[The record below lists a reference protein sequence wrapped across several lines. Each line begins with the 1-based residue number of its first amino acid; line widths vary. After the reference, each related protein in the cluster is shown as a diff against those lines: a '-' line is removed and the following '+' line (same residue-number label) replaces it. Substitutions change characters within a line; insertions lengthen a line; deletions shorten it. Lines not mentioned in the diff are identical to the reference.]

1 MDSLA
6 KPKNRALFLVSVA
19 VTGAF
24 AGAAV
29 WLFFFVMEHGIDY
42 LWTEI
47 PHMLGVASPELA
59 SGPFGFLP
67 YPFFVCLLGGLLIGL
82 YEKLT
87 GTKTDDLNQVMA
99 KVKQDGR
106 YPYDNLGKLSL
117 AALLPLLFGGSIGPE
132 AGLTGVIAGLCSW
145 VGDRMRR
152 FGAEFRELTLLGT
165 QAALT
170 ALFTAP
176 VFGFV
181 APLAG
186 SADGDEDPASD
197 EITIKL
203 PKAQK
208 TVVYGIAI
216 AGGLGT
222 YLLLGQLVGGGMG
235 MPRFES
241 AEVGNLELTWLIPLA
256 LVGTVCGWLYFVSEH
271 ASEAL
276 SHAIGERPVVKAMLA
291 GLALAI
297 CGTVLPYTMFAG
309 ETQADVL
316 METYL
321 TIPAGVLIA
330 TGLVKAMLTPA
341 LINLG
346 WRGGHF
352 FPVIFSGASL
362 GYGLCYIDANYVA
375 TSRLHGIDDGC
386 GHASAGHGRGPAAH
400 VFPTQGYCLHD
411 HRRCY
416 RRRHSASQ
424 AAAQVVR
431 WRTPGT
437 CRLPWICG
445 WAIATDCGPRGSRF
459 ACLQVACPIDLGA
472 DGAADCT

>member
-1 MDSLA
+1 MDTLA
-6 KPKNRALFLVSVA
+6 KPKNRVLFLVSVA

-29 WLFFFVMEHGIDY
+29 WLFFFAMEHGIDY

-82 YEKLT
+82 YEKMT
-87 GTKTDDLNQVMA
+87 GVKTDDLNQVMA
-99 KVKQDGR
+99 KVKRDGR

-145 VGDRMRR
+145 VGDRMRH
-152 FGAEFRELTLLGT
+152 FGAEFRQLTLLGT

-186 SADGDEDPASD
+186 SADGQGANDDEGSESD

-222 YLLLGQLVGGGMG
+222 YLLLGQLMGGGMG
-235 MPRFES
+235 MPRFEV
-241 AEVGNLELTWLIPLA
+241 AQVGNLELAWLIPLA
-256 LVGTVCGWLYFVSEH
+256 LIGTACGWLYFVSEH

-276 SHAIGERPVVKAMLA
+276 AHAIGERPVVKAMLA

-352 FPVIFSGASL
+352 FPVIFSGVSL
-362 GYGLCYIDANYVA
+362 GYGL
-375 TSRLHGIDDGC
+375 
-386 GHASAGHGRGPAAH
+386 
-400 VFPTQGYCLHD
+400 
-411 HRRCY
+411 
-416 RRRHSASQ
+416 
-424 AAAQVVR
+424 
-431 WRTPGT
+431 
-437 CRLPWICG
+437 
-445 WAIATDCGPRGSRF
+445 AILT
-459 ACLQVACPIDLGA
+459 GA
-472 DGAADCT
+472 DPVFCVAVCTASTMGAVMRQPVMAVGLLLMCFPLKGIVCMIIAAVIAAGIPLPKPLRK

>member
-6 KPKNRALFLVSVA
+6 KPTNRALFLVSVA

-29 WLFFFVMEHGIDY
+29 WLFFFAMEHGIDY

-47 PHMLGVASPELA
+47 PHALGVASPELA

-67 YPFFVCLLGGLLIGL
+67 YPVFVCLLGGLLIGL
-82 YEKLT
+82 YEKMT

-99 KVKQDGR
+99 KVKRDGR

-152 FGAEFRELTLLGT
+152 FGAEFREL
-165 QAALT
+165 
-170 ALFTAP
+170 FTAP

-186 SADGDEDPASD
+186 SADGQGAGDGDDSESG
-197 EITIKL
+197 EITIRL

-222 YLLLGQLVGGGMG
+222 YLLLGQLMGGGMG
-235 MPRFES
+235 MPRFE
-241 AEVGNLELTWLIPLA
+241 AAVVGNLELTWLIPLS
-256 LVGTVCGWLYFVSEH
+256 LIGTVCGWLYFVSEH

-276 SHAIGERPVVKAMLA
+276 AHAIGERSVVKAMLA

-316 METYL
+316 METYMD
-321 TIPAGVLIA
+321 IPAGVLIA

-352 FPVIFSGASL
+352 FPVIFSGVSL
-362 GYGLCYIDANYVA
+362 GYGL
-375 TSRLHGIDDGC
+375 
-386 GHASAGHGRGPAAH
+386 
-400 VFPTQGYCLHD
+400 
-411 HRRCY
+411 
-416 RRRHSASQ
+416 
-424 AAAQVVR
+424 
-431 WRTPGT
+431 
-437 CRLPWICG
+437 
-445 WAIATDCGPRGSRF
+445 AILT
-459 ACLQVACPIDLGA
+459 GA
-472 DGAADCT
+472 DPVFCVAVCTASTMGAVMRQPVMVVGLLLMCFPLKGIVCMIIASVIAAGIPLPKPLRK

>member
-1 MDSLA
+1 MDNLA
-6 KPKNRALFLVSVA
+6 KPKNRALFLISVA
-19 VTGAF
+19 LTGAL

-29 WLFFFVMEHGIDY
+29 WLFFFAMEHGIDFF
-42 LWTEI
+42 WTEV
-47 PHMLGVASPELA
+47 PHMLGAASPELA
-59 SGPFGFLP
+59 SGPFGCLP
-67 YPFFVCLLGGLLIGL
+67 YPFFVCLAGGLLIGL

-87 GTKTDDLNQVMA
+87 GAKTDDLNQVMA

-106 YPYDNLGKLSL
+106 YPYDNLGKLSI

-152 FGAEFRELTLLGT
+152 FGAEFRELTLLST

-186 SADGDEDPASD
+186 SADGQDDSSD
-197 EITIKL
+197 EVTIKL

-222 YLLLGQLVGGGMG
+222 YLLLGQLMGGGMG
-235 MPRFES
+235 MPRFEA
-241 AEVGNLELTWLIPLA
+241 AEMGSLELTWLIPLT
-256 LVGTVCGWLYFVSEH
+256 LVGMVCGWLFFVSEH

-276 SHAIGERPVVKAMLA
+276 AHAIGERPVVKAMLA
-291 GLALAI
+291 GLVLAA

-352 FPVIFSGASL
+352 FPVIFSGVSL
-362 GYGLCYIDANYVA
+362 GYG
-375 TSRLHGIDDGC
+375 
-386 GHASAGHGRGPAAH
+386 
-400 VFPTQGYCLHD
+400 
-411 HRRCY
+411 
-416 RRRHSASQ
+416 
-424 AAAQVVR
+424 
-431 WRTPGT
+431 
-437 CRLPWICG
+437 
-445 WAIATDCGPRGSRF
+445 F
-459 ACLQVACPIDLGA
+459 ALLTGA
-472 DGAADCT
+472 DPVFCVAVCTASTMGAVMRQPVMVVGLLLMCFPLKGIVAMIIAAGIPLPKPLPKPLRK

>member
-1 MDSLA
+1 
-6 KPKNRALFLVSVA
+6 
-19 VTGAF
+19 
-24 AGAAV
+24 
-29 WLFFFVMEHGIDY
+29 MEHGIDY

-47 PHMLGVASPELA
+47 PHALGVSSPELA

-82 YEKLT
+82 YEKMT

-186 SADGDEDPASD
+186 SADGDEGSASG

-216 AGGLGT
+216 AAVWVPT
-222 YLLLGQLVGGGMG
+222 CC
-235 MPRFES
+235 
-241 AEVGNLELTWLIPLA
+241 LA
-256 LVGTVCGWLYFVSEH
+256 SLWRRHGH
-271 ASEAL
+271 AQV
-276 SHAIGERPVVKAMLA
+276 RVR
-291 GLALAI
+291 
-297 CGTVLPYTMFAG
+297 
-309 ETQADVL
+309 
-316 METYL
+316 
-321 TIPAGVLIA
+321 
-330 TGLVKAMLTPA
+330 
-341 LINLG
+341 
-346 WRGGHF
+346 RGGQ
-352 FPVIFSGASL
+352 PRAYLARPSVVDRNNLRLAV
-362 GYGLCYIDANYVA
+362 LC
-375 TSRLHGIDDGC
+375 L
-386 GHASAGHGRGPAAH
+386 
-400 VFPTQGYCLHD
+400 
-411 HRRCY
+411 
-416 RRRHSASQ
+416 
-424 AAAQVVR
+424 
-431 WRTPGT
+431 
-437 CRLPWICG
+437 
-445 WAIATDCGPRGSRF
+445 
-459 ACLQVACPIDLGA
+459 
-472 DGAADCT
+472 

>member
-1 MDSLA
+1 MDNLA
-6 KPKNRALFLVSVA
+6 KPKNRALFLISVA
-19 VTGAF
+19 LTGAL

-29 WLFFFVMEHGIDY
+29 WLFFFAMEHGIDFF
-42 LWTEI
+42 WTEV
-47 PHMLGVASPELA
+47 PHMLGAASPELA
-59 SGPFGFLP
+59 SGPFGCLP
-67 YPFFVCLLGGLLIGL
+67 YPFFVCLVGGLLIGL

-87 GTKTDDLNQVMA
+87 GAKTDDLNQVMA

-106 YPYDNLGKLSL
+106 YPYDNLGKLSI

-132 AGLTGVIAGLCSW
+132 AGLTGVIAGLCSR

-186 SADGDEDPASD
+186 SADGQDDSSD

-222 YLLLGQLVGGGMG
+222 YLLLGQLMGGGMG
-235 MPRFES
+235 MPRFEA
-241 AEVGNLELTWLIPLA
+241 AEMGSLELTWLIPLT
-256 LVGTVCGWLYFVSEH
+256 LVGMVCGWLFFVSEH

-276 SHAIGERPVVKAMLA
+276 AHAIGERPVVKAMLA
-291 GLALAI
+291 GLVLAA
-297 CGTVLPYTMFAG
+297 CGTVLPFTMFAG

-341 LINLG
+341 LINMG

-352 FPVIFSGASL
+352 FPVIFSGVSL
-362 GYGLCYIDANYVA
+362 GYG
-375 TSRLHGIDDGC
+375 
-386 GHASAGHGRGPAAH
+386 
-400 VFPTQGYCLHD
+400 
-411 HRRCY
+411 
-416 RRRHSASQ
+416 
-424 AAAQVVR
+424 
-431 WRTPGT
+431 
-437 CRLPWICG
+437 
-445 WAIATDCGPRGSRF
+445 F
-459 ACLQVACPIDLGA
+459 ALLTGA
-472 DGAADCT
+472 DPVFCVAVCTASTMGAVMRQPVMVVGLLLMCFPLKGIVAMIIAATIAAGIPLPKPLRK

>member
-1 MDSLA
+1 MDKLA
-6 KPKNRALFLVSVA
+6 KPTNRALFLVSVA

-29 WLFFFVMEHGIDY
+29 WLFFFAMEHGIDY

-59 SGPFGFLP
+59 SGPFGFFP
-67 YPFFVCLLGGLLIGL
+67 YPFFVCLLGGLVIGL
-82 YEKLT
+82 YEKVT

-106 YPYDNLGKLSL
+106 YPYDNLGKLSV

-186 SADGDEDPASD
+186 SADGQDAGDGESDAD

-222 YLLLGQLVGGGMG
+222 YLLLGQLMGGGMG
-235 MPRFES
+235 MPRFEA
-241 AEVGNLELTWLIPLA
+241 AEVGNLEIAWLIPLA
-256 LVGTVCGWLYFVSEH
+256 LIGTVCGWLYFVSEH
-271 ASEAL
+271 TSEAL
-276 SHAIGERPVVKAMLA
+276 AHAIGGRPVVKAMLA
-291 GLALAI
+291 VWHSPSAARS
-297 CGTVLPYTMFAG
+297 CPTPCLPA
-309 ETQADVL
+309 
-316 METYL
+316 
-321 TIPAGVLIA
+321 
-330 TGLVKAMLTPA
+330 
-341 LINLG
+341 
-346 WRGGHF
+346 
-352 FPVIFSGASL
+352 
-362 GYGLCYIDANYVA
+362 
-375 TSRLHGIDDGC
+375 
-386 GHASAGHGRGPAAH
+386 
-400 VFPTQGYCLHD
+400 
-411 HRRCY
+411 
-416 RRRHSASQ
+416 RRR
-424 AAAQVVR
+424 
-431 WRTPGT
+431 PT
-437 CRLPWICG
+437 CSWK
-445 WAIATDCGPRGSRF
+445 
-459 ACLQVACPIDLGA
+459 PI
-472 DGAADCT
+472 

>member
-1 MDSLA
+1 MDKLA

-29 WLFFFVMEHGIDY
+29 WLFFFAMEHGIDY

-47 PHMLGVASPELA
+47 PHMLGAASPELA

-87 GTKTDDLNQVMA
+87 GT
-99 KVKQDGR
+99 
-106 YPYDNLGKLSL
+106 
-117 AALLPLLFGGSIGPE
+117 
-132 AGLTGVIAGLCSW
+132 
-145 VGDRMRR
+145 
-152 FGAEFRELTLLGT
+152 
-165 QAALT
+165 
-170 ALFTAP
+170 
-176 VFGFV
+176 
-181 APLAG
+181 
-186 SADGDEDPASD
+186 
-197 EITIKL
+197 IKL

-222 YLLLGQLVGGGMG
+222 YLLLGQLMGGGMG
-235 MPRFES
+235 MPRFEA
-241 AEVGNLELTWLIPLA
+241 AEVGNLELAWLIPLS
-256 LVGTVCGWLYFVSEH
+256 LIGTVCGWLYFVSEH

-276 SHAIGERPVVKAMLA
+276 AHAIGERPVVKAMLA

-341 LINLG
+341 LINMG

-352 FPVIFSGASL
+352 FPVIFSGVSL
-362 GYGLCYIDANYVA
+362 GYGL
-375 TSRLHGIDDGC
+375 
-386 GHASAGHGRGPAAH
+386 
-400 VFPTQGYCLHD
+400 
-411 HRRCY
+411 
-416 RRRHSASQ
+416 
-424 AAAQVVR
+424 
-431 WRTPGT
+431 
-437 CRLPWICG
+437 
-445 WAIATDCGPRGSRF
+445 AILT
-459 ACLQVACPIDLGA
+459 GA
-472 DGAADCT
+472 DPVFCVAVRTASTMGAVMRQPVMVVGLLLMCFPLKGIVCMIIAAVIAAGIPLPKSLRK

>member
-1 MDSLA
+1 MDNLA
-6 KPKNRALFLVSVA
+6 KPKNRALFLISVA
-19 VTGAF
+19 LTGAL

-29 WLFFFVMEHGIDY
+29 WLFFFAMEHGIDFF
-42 LWTEI
+42 WTEA
-47 PHMLGVASPELA
+47 PHMLGAASPELA
-59 SGPFGFLP
+59 SGPFGCLP
-67 YPFFVCLLGGLLIGL
+67 YPFFVCLVGGLLIGL
-82 YEKLT
+82 YEKVT
-87 GTKTDDLNQVMA
+87 GAKTDDLNQVMA

-106 YPYDNLGKLSL
+106 YPYDNLGKLSI

-186 SADGDEDPASD
+186 SADGQDDSSD

-216 AGGLGT
+216 AGGLGA
-222 YLLLGQLVGGGMG
+222 YLLLGQLMGGGMG
-235 MPRFES
+235 MPRFEA
-241 AEVGNLELTWLIPLA
+241 AEMGSLELTWLIPLT
-256 LVGTVCGWLYFVSEH
+256 LVGMVCGWLFFVSEH

-276 SHAIGERPVVKAMLA
+276 AHAIGERPVVKAMLA
-291 GLALAI
+291 GLALAA
-297 CGTVLPYTMFAG
+297 CGTVLPFTMFAG

-352 FPVIFSGASL
+352 FPVIFSGVSL
-362 GYGLCYIDANYVA
+362 GYG
-375 TSRLHGIDDGC
+375 
-386 GHASAGHGRGPAAH
+386 
-400 VFPTQGYCLHD
+400 
-411 HRRCY
+411 
-416 RRRHSASQ
+416 
-424 AAAQVVR
+424 
-431 WRTPGT
+431 
-437 CRLPWICG
+437 
-445 WAIATDCGPRGSRF
+445 F
-459 ACLQVACPIDLGA
+459 ALLTGA
-472 DGAADCT
+472 DPVFCVAVCTASTMGAVMRQPVMVVGLLLMCFPLKGIVAMIIAAVIAAGIPLPKPLRK

>member
-1 MDSLA
+1 MDKIA
-6 KPKNRALFLVSVA
+6 KPKNRALFLISVA
-19 VTGAF
+19 VTGAL

-29 WLFFFVMEHGIDY
+29 WLFFFAMEHGIDFF
-42 LWTEI
+42 WTEI
-47 PHMLGVASPELA
+47 PHMLGAASPELA
-59 SGPFGFLP
+59 SGPFGCLP
-67 YPFFVCLLGGLLIGL
+67 YPFFVCLVGGLLIGL

-87 GTKTDDLNQVMA
+87 GAKTDDLNQVMA

-106 YPYDNLGKLSL
+106 YPYDSLGKLSI

-132 AGLTGVIAGLCSW
+132 AGLTGVIAGLFSW

-186 SADGDEDPASD
+186 SADGQDDSSD

-222 YLLLGQLVGGGMG
+222 YLLLGQLMGGGMG
-235 MPRFES
+235 MPRFEA
-241 AEVGNLELTWLIPLA
+241 AEMGSLELTWLIPLT
-256 LVGTVCGWLYFVSEH
+256 LVGMVCGWLFFVSEH

-276 SHAIGERPVVKAMLA
+276 AHAIGERPVVKAMLA
-291 GLALAI
+291 GLVLAA
-297 CGTVLPYTMFAG
+297 CGTVLPFTMFAG

-352 FPVIFSGASL
+352 FPVIFSGVSL
-362 GYGLCYIDANYVA
+362 GYG
-375 TSRLHGIDDGC
+375 
-386 GHASAGHGRGPAAH
+386 
-400 VFPTQGYCLHD
+400 
-411 HRRCY
+411 
-416 RRRHSASQ
+416 
-424 AAAQVVR
+424 
-431 WRTPGT
+431 
-437 CRLPWICG
+437 
-445 WAIATDCGPRGSRF
+445 F
-459 ACLQVACPIDLGA
+459 ALLTGA
-472 DGAADCT
+472 DPVFCVAVCTASTMGAVMRQPVMVVGLLLMCFPLKGIVAMIIAAVIAAGIPLPKPLRK

>member
-1 MDSLA
+1 MDNLA
-6 KPKNRALFLVSVA
+6 KPTNRALFLVSVA

-29 WLFFFVMEHGIDY
+29 WLFFFAMEHGIDY

-47 PHMLGVASPELA
+47 PHALGVASPELA

-82 YEKLT
+82 YEKMT

-152 FGAEFRELTLLGT
+152 FGADFRELTLLGT

-186 SADGDEDPASD
+186 STDGQGEDADDESASG

-208 TVVYGIAI
+208 AVVYGIAI

-235 MPRFES
+235 MPRFE
-241 AEVGNLELTWLIPLA
+241 AAVVGNLELTWLIPLS
-256 LVGTVCGWLYFVSEH
+256 LIGTICGWLYFVSEH

-276 SHAIGERPVVKAMLA
+276 AHAIGERPVAKAMLA
-291 GLALAI
+291 GLVLAA
-297 CGTVLPYTMFAG
+297 CGTALPFTMFAG

-321 TIPAGVLIA
+321 TIPAGVLIV

-352 FPVIFSGASL
+352 FPVIFSGVSL
-362 GYGLCYIDANYVA
+362 GYGLAILTGADPVFCVA
-375 TSRLHGIDDGC
+375 VCTPSTMGAVMRQPIMVVGLLLMCFPLKGIVC
-386 GHASAGHGRGPAAH
+386 MII
-400 VFPTQGYCLHD
+400 
-411 HRRCY
+411 
-416 RRRHSASQ
+416 
-424 AAAQVVR
+424 AAAIAAGI
-431 WRTPGT
+431 P
-437 CRLPWICG
+437 LPK
-445 WAIATDCGPRGSRF
+445 PLRK
-459 ACLQVACPIDLGA
+459 
-472 DGAADCT
+472 

>member
-1 MDSLA
+1 MDNLA
-6 KPKNRALFLVSVA
+6 KPKNRALFLISVA
-19 VTGAF
+19 LTGAL

-29 WLFFFVMEHGIDY
+29 WLFFFAMEHGIDFF
-42 LWTEI
+42 WTEV
-47 PHMLGVASPELA
+47 PHMLGAASPELA
-59 SGPFGFLP
+59 SGPFGCLP
-67 YPFFVCLLGGLLIGL
+67 YPFFVCLVGGLLIGL
-82 YEKLT
+82 YEKVT
-87 GTKTDDLNQVMA
+87 GAKTDDLNQVMA
-99 KVKQDGR
+99 KVKQEGR
-106 YPYDNLGKLSL
+106 YPYDNLGKLSI

-186 SADGDEDPASD
+186 SADGQDDSSD
-197 EITIKL
+197 EVTIKL

-222 YLLLGQLVGGGMG
+222 YLLLGQLMGGGMG
-235 MPRFES
+235 MPRFEA
-241 AEVGNLELTWLIPLA
+241 AEMGSLELTWLIPLT
-256 LVGTVCGWLYFVSEH
+256 LVGMVCGWLFFVSEH

-276 SHAIGERPVVKAMLA
+276 AHAIGERPVVKAMLA
-291 GLALAI
+291 GLVLAA
-297 CGTVLPYTMFAG
+297 CGTVLPFTMFAG

-321 TIPAGVLIA
+321 TIPAAVLIA

-352 FPVIFSGASL
+352 FPVIFSGVSL
-362 GYGLCYIDANYVA
+362 GYG
-375 TSRLHGIDDGC
+375 
-386 GHASAGHGRGPAAH
+386 
-400 VFPTQGYCLHD
+400 
-411 HRRCY
+411 
-416 RRRHSASQ
+416 
-424 AAAQVVR
+424 
-431 WRTPGT
+431 
-437 CRLPWICG
+437 
-445 WAIATDCGPRGSRF
+445 F
-459 ACLQVACPIDLGA
+459 ALLTGA
-472 DGAADCT
+472 DPVFCVAVCTASTMGAVMRQPVMVVGLLLMCFPLKGIVAMIIAAVIAAGIPLPKPLRK

>member
-6 KPKNRALFLVSVA
+6 KPKNRALFLVSVT

-29 WLFFFVMEHGIDY
+29 WLFFFAMEHGIDY

-82 YEKLT
+82 YEKMT

-176 VFGFV
+176 IFGFV

-186 SADGDEDPASD
+186 SADGRGAGEDSASD

-222 YLLLGQLVGGGMG
+222 
-235 MPRFES
+235 
-241 AEVGNLELTWLIPLA
+241 
-256 LVGTVCGWLYFVSEH
+256 
-271 ASEAL
+271 
-276 SHAIGERPVVKAMLA
+276 
-291 GLALAI
+291 I
-297 CGTVLPYTMFAG
+297 CC
-309 ETQADVL
+309 
-316 METYL
+316 
-321 TIPAGVLIA
+321 
-330 TGLVKAMLTPA
+330 
-341 LINLG
+341 
-346 WRGGHF
+346 
-352 FPVIFSGASL
+352 SASL
-362 GYGLCYIDANYVA
+362 WVA
-375 TSRLHGIDDGC
+375 
-386 GHASAGHGRGPAAH
+386 A
-400 VFPTQGYCLHD
+400 
-411 HRRCY
+411 
-416 RRRHSASQ
+416 
-424 AAAQVVR
+424 
-431 WRTPGT
+431 
-437 CRLPWICG
+437 
-445 WAIATDCGPRGSRF
+445 WACRGSRLPRWATWNLSGSF
-459 ACLQVACPIDLGA
+459 RWRWSAPYAVGCTLSPSMQVRRCPMQ
-472 DGAADCT
+472 

>member
-29 WLFFFVMEHGIDY
+29 WLFFFAMEHGVDY

-47 PHMLGVASPELA
+47 PHALGVASPELA

-82 YEKLT
+82 YEKIT

-186 SADGDEDPASD
+186 SADGQGANDDESASD

-222 YLLLGQLVGGGMG
+222 YLLLGQLMGGGMG
-235 MPRFES
+235 MPRFE
-241 AEVGNLELTWLIPLA
+241 AAQVGNLELVWLIPLA

-352 FPVIFSGASL
+352 FPVIFSGVSL
-362 GYGLCYIDANYVA
+362 GYGL
-375 TSRLHGIDDGC
+375 
-386 GHASAGHGRGPAAH
+386 
-400 VFPTQGYCLHD
+400 
-411 HRRCY
+411 
-416 RRRHSASQ
+416 
-424 AAAQVVR
+424 
-431 WRTPGT
+431 
-437 CRLPWICG
+437 
-445 WAIATDCGPRGSRF
+445 AILT
-459 ACLQVACPIDLGA
+459 GA
-472 DGAADCT
+472 DPVFCVVVCTASTMGAVMRQPVMVVGLLLMCFPLKGIVCMIIAAVIAAGIPLPKPLRK

>member
-1 MDSLA
+1 MDNLA

-29 WLFFFVMEHGIDY
+29 WLFFFAMEHGIDY

-59 SGPFGFLP
+59 NGPFGFLP

-87 GTKTDDLNQVMA
+87 STKTDDLNQVMA
-99 KVKQDGR
+99 KVKQDGC

-186 SADGDEDPASD
+186 SADGQTANGDEGSESD

-222 YLLLGQLVGGGMG
+222 YLLLGQLMGGGMG
-235 MPRFES
+235 MPRFE
-241 AEVGNLELTWLIPLA
+241 AAQVGNLELAWLIP
-256 LVGTVCGWLYFVSEH
+256 
-271 ASEAL
+271 
-276 SHAIGERPVVKAMLA
+276 
-291 GLALAI
+291 LALAI

-321 TIPAGVLIA
+321 TIPAGVLIT
-330 TGLVKAMLTPA
+330 TGLVKTMLTPA
-341 LINLG
+341 LINMG

-352 FPVIFSGASL
+352 FPVIFSGVSL
-362 GYGLCYIDANYVA
+362 GYGL
-375 TSRLHGIDDGC
+375 
-386 GHASAGHGRGPAAH
+386 
-400 VFPTQGYCLHD
+400 
-411 HRRCY
+411 
-416 RRRHSASQ
+416 
-424 AAAQVVR
+424 
-431 WRTPGT
+431 
-437 CRLPWICG
+437 
-445 WAIATDCGPRGSRF
+445 AILT
-459 ACLQVACPIDLGA
+459 GA
-472 DGAADCT
+472 DPVFCVAVCTASTMGAVMRQPIMVVGLLLMCFPLKGIVCMIIAAVIAAGIPLPKLLRK

>member
-1 MDSLA
+1 MDKLA
-6 KPKNRALFLVSVA
+6 KLKNRALFLVSVA

-29 WLFFFVMEHGIDY
+29 WLFFF
-42 LWTEI
+42 LRWST
-47 PHMLGVASPELA
+47 ASTIC
-59 SGPFGFLP
+59 GPRSRTCWAPLRPSSPAARSAFLP

-186 SADGDEDPASD
+186 SADGDEDSTSD

-222 YLLLGQLVGGGMG
+222 YLLLGQLMGGGMG
-235 MPRFES
+235 MPRFEA
-241 AEVGNLELTWLIPLA
+241 AEVGNLELAWLIP
-256 LVGTVCGWLYFVSEH
+256 
-271 ASEAL
+271 
-276 SHAIGERPVVKAMLA
+276 
-291 GLALAI
+291 
-297 CGTVLPYTMFAG
+297 
-309 ETQADVL
+309 
-316 METYL
+316 
-321 TIPAGVLIA
+321 
-330 TGLVKAMLTPA
+330 
-341 LINLG
+341 
-346 WRGGHF
+346 
-352 FPVIFSGASL
+352 
-362 GYGLCYIDANYVA
+362 
-375 TSRLHGIDDGC
+375 
-386 GHASAGHGRGPAAH
+386 
-400 VFPTQGYCLHD
+400 
-411 HRRCY
+411 
-416 RRRHSASQ
+416 
-424 AAAQVVR
+424 
-431 WRTPGT
+431 
-437 CRLPWICG
+437 CR
-445 WAIATDCGPRGSRF
+445 
-459 ACLQVACPIDLGA
+459 
-472 DGAADCT
+472 

>member
-1 MDSLA
+1 MRSQV
-6 KPKNRALFLVSVA
+6 PRSGCSFLRWSTVSTICGPRSPTCWA
-19 VTGAF
+19 R
-24 AGAAV
+24 
-29 WLFFFVMEHGIDY
+29 
-42 LWTEI
+42 
-47 PHMLGVASPELA
+47 PELA

-106 YPYDNLGKLSL
+106 YPYDNLGRLSL

-152 FGAEFRELTLLGT
+152 CGA
-165 QAALT
+165 

-186 SADGDEDPASD
+186 SADGQGEDADDGSASG

-235 MPRFES
+235 MPRFEA
-241 AEVGNLELTWLIPLA
+241 AEVGNLELAWLIPLA

-276 SHAIGERPVVKAMLA
+276 SHAIGERPVVKAML
-291 GLALAI
+291 
-297 CGTVLPYTMFAG
+297 AG

-352 FPVIFSGASL
+352 FPVIFSGVSL
-362 GYGLCYIDANYVA
+362 GYGL
-375 TSRLHGIDDGC
+375 
-386 GHASAGHGRGPAAH
+386 
-400 VFPTQGYCLHD
+400 
-411 HRRCY
+411 
-416 RRRHSASQ
+416 
-424 AAAQVVR
+424 
-431 WRTPGT
+431 
-437 CRLPWICG
+437 
-445 WAIATDCGPRGSRF
+445 AILT
-459 ACLQVACPIDLGA
+459 GA
-472 DGAADCT
+472 DPVFCVAVCTASTMGAVMRQPVMVVGLLLMCFPLKGIVCMIIAAVIAAGIPLPKPLRK

>member
-1 MDSLA
+1 MDNLA
-6 KPKNRALFLVSVA
+6 KPKNRALFLISVA
-19 VTGAF
+19 LTGAL

-29 WLFFFVMEHGIDY
+29 WLFFFAMEHGIDFF
-42 LWTEI
+42 WTEV
-47 PHMLGVASPELA
+47 PHMLGAASPELA
-59 SGPFGFLP
+59 SGPFGCLP
-67 YPFFVCLLGGLLIGL
+67 YPFFVCLVGGLLIGL

-87 GTKTDDLNQVMA
+87 GAKTDDLNQVMA

-106 YPYDNLGKLSL
+106 YPYDSLGKLSI

-186 SADGDEDPASD
+186 SADGQDDSSD

-222 YLLLGQLVGGGMG
+222 YLLLGQLMGGGMG
-235 MPRFES
+235 MPRFEA
-241 AEVGNLELTWLIPLA
+241 AEMGSLELTWLIPLT
-256 LVGTVCGWLYFVSEH
+256 LVGMVCGWLFFVSEH

-276 SHAIGERPVVKAMLA
+276 AHAIGERPVVKAMLA
-291 GLALAI
+291 GLVLAA
-297 CGTVLPYTMFAG
+297 CGTVLPFTMFAG

-352 FPVIFSGASL
+352 FPVIFSGVSL
-362 GYGLCYIDANYVA
+362 GYGFALLTGANPVFCVA
-375 TSRLHGIDDGC
+375 VCTASTMGAVMRQPVMVVGLLLMCFPLKGIV
-386 GHASAGHGRGPAAH
+386 AMIIAAVIAAGIP
-400 VFPTQGYCLHD
+400 
-411 HRRCY
+411 
-416 RRRHSASQ
+416 
-424 AAAQVVR
+424 
-431 WRTPGT
+431 
-437 CRLPWICG
+437 LPK
-445 WAIATDCGPRGSRF
+445 PLRK
-459 ACLQVACPIDLGA
+459 
-472 DGAADCT
+472 

>member
-29 WLFFFVMEHGIDY
+29 WLFFFAMEHGIDY

-47 PHMLGVASPELA
+47 PHALGVTSPELA

-152 FGAEFRELTLLGT
+152 FGAEFKELTLLGT

-186 SADGDEDPASD
+186 SADGRVPMTMS
-197 EITIKL
+197 
-203 PKAQK
+203 
-208 TVVYGIAI
+208 
-216 AGGLGT
+216 
-222 YLLLGQLVGGGMG
+222 
-235 MPRFES
+235 PRPTRS
-241 AEVGNLELTWLIPLA
+241 P
-256 LVGTVCGWLYFVSEH
+256 S
-271 ASEAL
+271 S
-276 SHAIGERPVVKAMLA
+276 
-291 GLALAI
+291 
-297 CGTVLPYTMFAG
+297 
-309 ETQADVL
+309 
-316 METYL
+316 
-321 TIPAGVLIA
+321 
-330 TGLVKAMLTPA
+330 
-341 LINLG
+341 
-346 WRGGHF
+346 
-352 FPVIFSGASL
+352 FP
-362 GYGLCYIDANYVA
+362 
-375 TSRLHGIDDGC
+375 R
-386 GHASAGHGRGPAAH
+386 
-400 VFPTQGYCLHD
+400 
-411 HRRCY
+411 HRRPWSTALRLPAVWAPICC
-416 RRRHSASQ
+416 SASSW
-424 AAAQVVR
+424 AAAWACPGSSPPRWAAWNLSGSFR
-431 WRTPGT
+431 WRWSAPYAVG
-437 CRLPWICG
+437 
-445 WAIATDCGPRGSRF
+445 
-459 ACLQVACPIDLGA
+459 
-472 DGAADCT
+472 CTLSLSMRARP

>member
-1 MDSLA
+1 MDKLA

-29 WLFFFVMEHGIDY
+29 WLFFFAMEHGIDY

-47 PHMLGVASPELA
+47 PHMLGAASPELA

-186 SADGDEDPASD
+186 SADGDEGSASD

-222 YLLLGQLVGGGMG
+222 YLLLGQLMGGGMG
-235 MPRFES
+235 MPRFEA
-241 AEVGNLELTWLIPLA
+241 AEVGNLELAWLIPPVADRHGLRLA
-256 LVGTVCGWLYFVSEH
+256 
-271 ASEAL
+271 
-276 SHAIGERPVVKAMLA
+276 
-291 GLALAI
+291 
-297 CGTVLPYTMFAG
+297 VL
-309 ETQADVL
+309 
-316 METYL
+316 
-321 TIPAGVLIA
+321 
-330 TGLVKAMLTPA
+330 
-341 LINLG
+341 
-346 WRGGHF
+346 
-352 FPVIFSGASL
+352 
-362 GYGLCYIDANYVA
+362 C
-375 TSRLHGIDDGC
+375 
-386 GHASAGHGRGPAAH
+386 
-400 VFPTQGYCLHD
+400 
-411 HRRCY
+411 
-416 RRRHSASQ
+416 
-424 AAAQVVR
+424 
-431 WRTPGT
+431 
-437 CRLPWICG
+437 
-445 WAIATDCGPRGSRF
+445 
-459 ACLQVACPIDLGA
+459 LGA
-472 DGAADCT
+472 RERGAGPCHRGAPRR

>member
-1 MDSLA
+1 MDNLA
-6 KPKNRALFLVSVA
+6 KPTNRALFLVSVA

-29 WLFFFVMEHGIDY
+29 WLFFFAMEHGIDY
-42 LWTEI
+42 LWTEV
-47 PHMLGVASPELA
+47 PHMLGVSSPELA

-67 YPFFVCLLGGLLIGL
+67 YPFFVCLLGGLVIGL
-82 YEKLT
+82 YEKMT
-87 GTKTDDLNQVMA
+87 GVKTDDLNQVMT

-106 YPYDNLGKLSL
+106 YPYDNLGKLSI

-186 SADGDEDPASD
+186 STDGQGEDADDESASG

-222 YLLLGQLVGGGMG
+222 YLLLGQLMGGGMG
-235 MPRFES
+235 MPRFE
-241 AEVGNLELTWLIPLA
+241 AAVVGNLELVWLIPLA

-276 SHAIGERPVVKAMLA
+276 SRAIGEHPVAKAMLA
-291 GLALAI
+291 GLVLAA

-321 TIPAGVLIA
+321 T
-330 TGLVKAMLTPA
+330 KAMLTPA

-352 FPVIFSGASL
+352 FPVIFSGVSL
-362 GYGLCYIDANYVA
+362 GYGL
-375 TSRLHGIDDGC
+375 
-386 GHASAGHGRGPAAH
+386 
-400 VFPTQGYCLHD
+400 
-411 HRRCY
+411 
-416 RRRHSASQ
+416 
-424 AAAQVVR
+424 
-431 WRTPGT
+431 
-437 CRLPWICG
+437 
-445 WAIATDCGPRGSRF
+445 AILT
-459 ACLQVACPIDLGA
+459 GA
-472 DGAADCT
+472 DPVFCVAVCTASTMGAVMRQPVMVVGLLLMCFPLKGIVCMIIAAVIAAGIPLPKPLRK

>member
-1 MDSLA
+1 MDNLA
-6 KPKNRALFLVSVA
+6 KPTNRALFLVSVA
-19 VTGAF
+19 VTGAL

-29 WLFFFVMEHGIDY
+29 WLFFFAMEHGIDY

-47 PHMLGVASPELA
+47 PHALGVASPELA

-82 YEKLT
+82 YEKMT

-186 SADGDEDPASD
+186 STDGQGEDADDESASG

-241 AEVGNLELTWLIPLA
+241 AEVGNLELTWLVPLS
-256 LVGTVCGWLYFVSEH
+256 LIGTVCGWLYFVSEH

-297 CGTVLPYTMFAG
+297 
-309 ETQADVL
+309 
-316 METYL
+316 
-321 TIPAGVLIA
+321 
-330 TGLVKAMLTPA
+330 
-341 LINLG
+341 NLG

-352 FPVIFSGASL
+352 FPVIFSGVSL
-362 GYGLCYIDANYVA
+362 GYGL
-375 TSRLHGIDDGC
+375 
-386 GHASAGHGRGPAAH
+386 
-400 VFPTQGYCLHD
+400 
-411 HRRCY
+411 
-416 RRRHSASQ
+416 
-424 AAAQVVR
+424 
-431 WRTPGT
+431 
-437 CRLPWICG
+437 
-445 WAIATDCGPRGSRF
+445 AILT
-459 ACLQVACPIDLGA
+459 GA
-472 DGAADCT
+472 DPVFCVAVCTASTMGAVMRQPVMVVGLLLMCFPLKGIVCMIIAAVIAAGIPLPKPLRK